1 MKFGSI
7 LHFAVDFISKQ
18 LSSRLF
24 PSRLSHSRVA
34 NTFPFGFFSLGC
46 TSQSDINNFVKF
58 KCQTCLSIAHTHTY
72 THKTP
77 IQPITIAPAI
87 SNPMIIPA
95 VYCFVFQLPERFIRQ
110 IENHSKSLL
119 HIQHFFLSCWTQF
132 KRSFARKTNI
142 QLNNNLN
149 FNIRFVPFKF
159 VQYNN
164 FVWHWNRSV
173 RMWLLSIWA
182 HW

>member
-1 MKFGSI
+1 MSN
-7 LHFAVDFISKQ
+7 L
-18 LSSRLF
+18 
-24 PSRLSHSRVA
+24 
-34 NTFPFGFFSLGC
+34 PFDR
-46 TSQSDINNFVKF
+46 T
-58 KCQTCLSIAHTHTY
+58 HTH

-119 HIQHFFLSCWTQF
+119 HIQHFFLCCWTQF

-142 QLNNNLN
+142 QLNNNFNSILDSFRLNSFNITILFGIGTVRFACDFYRSEHIGRASHAERVNWKYN
-149 FNIRFVPFKF
+149 FNFFYDSGSDSALIHEAQVEI
-159 VQYNN
+159 
-164 FVWHWNRSV
+164 WN
-173 RMWLLSIWA
+173 WA
-182 HW
+182 GCKKGLKVCEIELR